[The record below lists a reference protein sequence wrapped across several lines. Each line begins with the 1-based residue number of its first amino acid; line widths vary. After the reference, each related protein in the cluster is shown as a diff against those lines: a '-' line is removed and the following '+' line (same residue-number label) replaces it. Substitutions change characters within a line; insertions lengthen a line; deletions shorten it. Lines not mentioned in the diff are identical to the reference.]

1 MLRGDFMLVQLK
13 NVSKNYTSMKNIV
26 FSLNNIN
33 LEADKGEIVTILGPS
48 GSGKSTLLNII
59 GGIDRAESGSVI
71 INGVDLLKLNDKE
84 ITKYRRNNIG
94 YVFQFYN
101 LIPNLNVYENIEV
114 STNISENSLKIEEVL
129 DGVGMLDKKNKFP
142 QELSGG
148 EQQRVSIA
156 RAVAK
161 NPKILLCDEPTGA
174 LDYKTAKEIL
184 NLLEYVNSRYKTT
197 IFIVTHNTAISRM
210 SDRII
215 RLRSGEI
222 VENIKN
228 NNKISAKGVEW

>member
-1 MLRGDFMLVQLK
+1 MLVQLK
-13 NVSKNYTSMKNIV
+13 NVNKNFKSMQNIV
-26 FSLNNIN
+26 FSLNSIN

-59 GGIDRAESGSVI
+59 GGIDRADSGSI
-71 INGVDLLKLNDKE
+71 IIEGVDLNKLNDKE

-94 YVFQFYN
+94 YIFQFYN
-101 LIPNLNVYENIEV
+101 LIPNLNIYENIEV
-114 STNISENSLKIEEVL
+114 STNISENPLKIEEVL
-129 DGVGMLDKKNKFP
+129 DGVGMLDKRNKFP

-156 RAVAK
+156 RAIAK

-184 NLLEYVNSRYKTT
+184 NLLEYVNSKYKTT

>member
-1 MLRGDFMLVQLK
+1 MLVQLK
-13 NVSKNYTSMKNIV
+13 NVNKNFKSMNNIV
-26 FSLNNIN
+26 FSLSNIN
-33 LEADKGEIVTILGPS
+33 LEAEKAEIVTILGPS

-59 GGIDRAESGSVI
+59 GGIDRADSGSI
-71 INGVDLLKLNDKE
+71 IVDGIELNKLSDKE

-184 NLLEYVNSRYKTT
+184 NLLEYVNQKYKTT

-228 NNKISAKGVEW
+228 NSKISAKGVEW